1 MHTHAHVLQEGLA
14 LLDVAA
20 TDLIGGLVDKR
31 RRTTQNRTGLHTH
44 SCSGL
49 TGLALQAWLACTFR
63 PGWPAPSGLAGL
75 HLRPVWPA
83 LQA

>member
-1 MHTHAHVLQEGLA
+1 MHTHAHVLQEELA
-14 LLDVAA
+14 LPDVAA
-20 TDLIGGLVDKR
+20 TDLNGGLVDER
-31 RRTTQNRTGLHTH
+31 RRTTHWEIHTH

-49 TGLALQAWLACTFR
+49 TGLALQACLASSFR